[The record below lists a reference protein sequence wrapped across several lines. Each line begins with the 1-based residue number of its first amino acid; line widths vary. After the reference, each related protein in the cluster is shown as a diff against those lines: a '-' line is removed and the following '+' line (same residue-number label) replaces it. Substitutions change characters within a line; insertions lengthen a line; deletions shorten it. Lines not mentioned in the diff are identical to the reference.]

1 MTDGA
6 LRLGRLELRAGFI
19 VVAAAGMLFA
29 PGGLIVTFLAAA
41 VLHELGH
48 IAVLYAL
55 GGRVER
61 VRVSA
66 IGAEIVCRK
75 ERLSYKRELA
85 VYLAGPIASAAV
97 GVVCAFA
104 ARALASDPLYI
115 FAGAN
120 VLLGAFNLLPCRGLD
135 GGGALRIA
143 SLMAFDREVAALDW
157 LHYAVGAALMILGLW
172 AAANGGFNLALVWI
186 AVWILIGRK
195 DY

>member
-6 LRLGRLELRAGFI
+6 LQLGRLELRAGFI

-29 PGGLIVTFLAAA
+29 PGGLVVCFLAAA
-41 VLHELGH
+41 ALHELGH

-61 VRVSA
+61 ICVSA

-75 ERLSYKRELA
+75 ERLNYKRELA
-85 VYLAGPIASAAV
+85 VCLAGTVASAAV
-97 GVVCAFA
+97 GVGCAFL

-115 FAGAN
+115 FSGAN
-120 VLLGAFNLLPCRGLD
+120 ILLGAFNLLPARGLD

-143 SLMAFDREVAALDW
+143 SLMAFDREVMALDL
-157 LHYAVGAALMILGLW
+157 LHYAVGAALVILGLW

-186 AVWILIGRK
+186 AVWVLMSRK
-195 DY
+195 DT